1 MFYIV
6 LLFAAAALVGGGR
19 SSNVNRH
26 MKLLELDNNLLNLQ
40 SRQASKKFLAIID
53 KPKPVIVHTN
63 GAPLELNC
71 EAVGTPAPSI
81 HWFKNDAPVYEYDL
95 ESNEI
100 IDTNPTSLGRVSS
113 TLLVRAASGAGG
125 ARGAGVTEYSCLAVA
140 GLNTLRASTKVYNS
154 NGSTDLS
161 ERSKLLPFAPQIL
174 VTYKVLADC
183 IGCSVALPC
192 RARGHPRPKITWRD
206 STGRLVGNDPRMKV
220 LRSGE
225 LVISSLRWTD
235 LGEFTCR
242 ATNMFGSTLSTT
254 FVYPARP
261 E

>member
-6 LLFAAAALVGGGR
+6 LLFAAAALLSGGR

-26 MKLLELDNNLLNLQ
+26 MKLLELDNNILNVQ
-40 SRQASKKFLAIID
+40 SRQVTKKFITLVT
-53 KPKPVIVHTN
+53 KPKPVIVHSS
-63 GAPLELNC
+63 GAPLELTC
-71 EAVGTPAPSI
+71 EALSSPAPSI

-100 IDTNPTSLGRVSS
+100 IDTNPTSLARVSS
-113 TLLVRAASGAGG
+113 TLLVRAGSAGDAASAD
-125 ARGAGVTEYSCLAVA
+125 YSCLVVA
-140 GLNTLRASTKVYNS
+140 GHNTLRASTKVYNY

-161 ERSKLLPFAPQIL
+161 ERNKLVPLAPRIL
-174 VTYKVLADC
+174 VSYKVLVDC
-183 IGCSVALPC
+183 IGCNVVLPC
-192 RARGHPRPKITWRD
+192 RARGHPRPKLTWRN
-206 STGRLVGNDPRMKV
+206 SSGRPVGNDPRMKV

-225 LVISSLRWTD
+225 LVISSLLWTD

-242 ATNMFGSTLSTT
+242 ATNMFGSTHAST

>member
-1 MFYIV
+1 MFYLV
-6 LLFAAAALVGGGR
+6 LLFAAAALLSGGR

-26 MKLLELDNNLLNLQ
+26 MKLLELDNNILNMQ
-40 SRQASKKFLAIID
+40 SKQATKKFIALIK
-53 KPKPVIVHTN
+53 KPNPVSFHST
-63 GAPLELNC
+63 GAPLELTC

-100 IDTNPTSLGRVSS
+100 IDTNPTSLARVSS
-113 TLLVRAASGAGG
+113 TLLVRAGG
-125 ARGAGVTEYSCLAVA
+125 AAGAEYSCLAVA
-140 GLNTLRASTKVYNS
+140 GHNTLRASTKVYNS

-161 ERSKLLPFAPQIL
+161 ERNKLLPFAPRIL
-174 VTYKVLADC
+174 VTYKVLVDC
-183 IGCSVALPC
+183 IGCNVVLPC
-192 RARGHPRPKITWRD
+192 RARGHPRPMFSWRD
-206 STGRLVGNDPRMKV
+206 NTGRPVGNDPRMKV

-225 LVISSLRWTD
+225 LIISTLLWTD

-242 ATNMFGSTLSTT
+242 ATNMFGSTLATT